1 MSTSDEENSIM
12 PPGTLPIAQCNQ
24 NCNCDAVY
32 QPVCQDGTTY
42 QNPCLA
48 GCLAVNSTTGKCRN
62 QNRQNYDSEF
72 RFHTPVLDLF
82 FDCSCVEDP
91 TKAVTFGA
99 CSMDCYKSLV
109 PYLAL
114 IFMIT
119 MITCCAQTPAI
130 FITLRSVNEDE
141 RPIAMGMQYLLLR
154 LLAYIPVS
162 YSGWNFKLIFRRR
175 YTLAV
180 QLTLPVWFWTVQ
192 WMCVTTVVVLV
203 PFTPPP
209 S

>member
-1 MSTSDEENSIM
+1 M
-12 PPGTLPIAQCNQ
+12 PPGTLPIAACNQ

-48 GCLAVNSTTGKCRN
+48 GCLAVNSTTGWLEIFSGKSFIADVQLILLDRKFPTH
-62 QNRQNYDSEF
+62 YK
-72 RFHTPVLDLF
+72 DLF

-91 TKAVTFGA
+91 QKPVTFGA

-162 YSGWNFKLIFRRR
+162 FSVAIHRLTK
-175 YTLAV
+175 TLDPN
-180 QLTLPVWFWTVQ
+180 LLRPRD
-192 WMCVTTVVVLV
+192 
-203 PFTPPP
+203 
-209 S
+209 